1 MALIPIVG
9 PGFGSES
16 VIFMIMFIDGRDK
29 EIREMITNKLCINP
43 VVNITSRPGYMTT
56 ELIPKKYTSGEKPSG
71 DFSR

>member
-9 PGFGSES
+9 PGFGTETVILCLSSE
-16 VIFMIMFIDGRDK
+16 ME

-43 VVNITSRPGYMTT
+43 VVNITSRPGYMIT